1 MQWKGVRID
10 HNLHALFSILN
21 SPLIMSDL
29 FDFFKENES
38 KLHERPPEQVWQKL
52 EKRLEKTR
60 RPRRQGIR
68 FLQVG
73 TIALVLAL
81 LLLAAVL
88 VWYFVRKN

>member
-1 MQWKGVRID
+1 
-10 HNLHALFSILN
+10 
-21 SPLIMSDL
+21 MSDL

>member
-1 MQWKGVRID
+1 
-10 HNLHALFSILN
+10 
-21 SPLIMSDL
+21 MSDL

-68 FLQVG
+68 FLQMG
-73 TIALVLAL
+73 TIALALAL

-88 VWYFVRKN
+88 VWYFAQKN